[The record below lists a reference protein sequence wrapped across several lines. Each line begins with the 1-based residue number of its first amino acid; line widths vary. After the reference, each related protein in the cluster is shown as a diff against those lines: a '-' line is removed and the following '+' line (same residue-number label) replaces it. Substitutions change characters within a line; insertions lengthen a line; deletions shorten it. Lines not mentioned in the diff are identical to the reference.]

1 MKSVFVFFFVVASAF
16 AVEYY
21 TSKYDDIDVDAIL
34 YNERLFTSYANCLLD
49 KGKCTEEGRVLKEVI
64 PDALLHAC
72 ERCSPRQKPSIEK
85 VIRFLVKDHHDVF
98 NMLTAKYDP
107 NGTYKQNYA
116 HYLEKLM

>member
-1 MKSVFVFFFVVASAF
+1 MKSVFVFLLVAASAM

-21 TSKYDDIDVDAIL
+21 TSKYDNIDIDAIL
-34 YNERLFTSYANCLLD
+34 HNDRLFQGYVNCLLD

-72 ERCSPRQKPSIEK
+72 ERCSPKQKPSIEK
-85 VIRFLVKDHHDVF
+85 VIRFLVKEHHDVF
-98 NMLTAKYDP
+98 KQLTAKYDP
-107 NGTYKQNYA
+107 QGTYQHNYA